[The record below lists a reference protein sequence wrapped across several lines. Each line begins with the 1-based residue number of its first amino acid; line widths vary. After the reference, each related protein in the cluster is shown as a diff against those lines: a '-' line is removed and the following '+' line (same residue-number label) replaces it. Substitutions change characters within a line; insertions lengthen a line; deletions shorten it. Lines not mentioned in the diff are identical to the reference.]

1 MHTPALRLGAGLA
14 TGIALAAGVLTAT
27 PAVAAVGDDDPTVGA
42 RVTTGPATGL
52 AINEVESNADDT
64 DWVELVNTSSAAID
78 LSGWRFL
85 DSDSSHTAYTLPQ
98 GSTIAAGGYLVVD
111 QETTTRSGFDFGLGG
126 ADSVRLYDASGT
138 LTLRYAWTTHAAV
151 TYGSCPDGSGT
162 LVDTTASTKGGPNDC
177 SSPVRINEVESQGG
191 TPGDWVELTN
201 VGTTTVDLGGY
212 VLRDSEDDHAWTVP
226 AGTTVAP
233 GGFTVLDEAQAG
245 ADSGTAPGAGT
256 GTGTGAGAGFGFGL
270 GKADRVRLSDARGVL
285 VDEYSWT
292 AHAATTYGRNPD
304 GTGAFAETAEPTKG
318 STNRFAGVVTAEAWP
333 GGPDETVLDAED
345 TFTGD
350 LSGLDWTSSASSQDG
365 QLWAVQNG
373 DGLLYHLV
381 PDGRGGWAPTN
392 TAGVDLRYADG
403 TGTPD
408 AEGVTVTADD
418 PGAVY
423 VSTERDNDV
432 SKVSRPAV
440 LRFATTDGSE
450 SVLRAT
456 DEWDLAA
463 DFPGLGA
470 NAGLEGVTWVPDA
483 WLTSRGFVDQ
493 HTGATY
499 APAAYPGHGE
509 GLFLV
514 GVEGT
519 ASVYAYALM
528 DDGSSQRV
536 ATIAAPFSLVAEVQF
551 DPTLDALWVVCDEAC
566 SGRTALFDVQDG
578 AFTLATLYEAPAN
591 ADRTLA
597 NEGFAISGRCVDG
610 ARATFY
616 ADDNDTNGASLRTG
630 TYPCDAV
637 EEPGDGDGGIPAPGD
652 GEAPAPGDGQA
663 PAPGGGETPAPGDG
677 GGSTPAPGAG
687 GSSPAPVPTTPG
699 PTTPGPTTPGPT
711 APGPAAPAAPVAPG
725 VSALVDGNRGSV
737 SAPSNVRAGSS
748 LTIDVGT
755 RYAGERVAVWL
766 FSEPRLLGTPV
777 VAADGTVTVAVPTD
791 VPAGQ
796 HRIAVAAFDGT
807 VLGWTGITIDPAT
820 GSLAFTG
827 AELGGGIA
835 AALLLLAAG
844 AGVLVARRRRTV
856 GSPA

>member
-1 MHTPALRLGAGLA
+1 MRTPALRLGAGLA

-27 PAVAAVGDDDPTVGA
+27 PAVAAVGDDDPTVGT
-42 RVTTGPATGL
+42 RVTSGPAAGL
-52 AINEVESNADDT
+52 AIDEVESNADDT
-64 DWVELVNTSSAAID
+64 DWVELVNTSSATID

-85 DSDSSHTAYTLPQ
+85 DSDSSHTAWTLPQ

-126 ADSVRLYDASGT
+126 ADSVRLYDPSGT
-138 LTLRYAWTTHAAV
+138 LTLRYAWTAHAAV

-162 LVDTTASTKGGPNDC
+162 LVDTTASTKGAPNDC
-177 SSPVRINEVESQGG
+177 SSPVRINEVESQDG

-212 VLRDSEDDHAWTVP
+212 VLQDGEDDHAWTIP
-226 AGTTVAP
+226 AGTTVAA
-233 GGFTVLDEAQAG
+233 GGFTVLDESQAG
-245 ADSGTAPGAGT
+245 ASG
-256 GTGTGAGAGFGFGL
+256 FDFGL
-270 GKADRVRLSDARGVL
+270 GKADSVRLSDPRGLL
-285 VDEYSWT
+285 VDQYSWT

-304 GTGAFAETAEPTKG
+304 GTGDFAATAEPTKG
-318 STNRFAGVVTAEAWP
+318 AANRFAGVVTAEAWP
-333 GGPDETVLDAED
+333 GGPDETVLDAGD

-350 LSGLDWTSSASSQDG
+350 LSGLDWTTSSTSRDG

-373 DGLLYHLV
+373 DGLLYHLAS
-381 PDGRGGWAPTN
+381 DGRGGWAPTN
-392 TAGVDLRYADG
+392 AAGVDLRYADD

-456 DEWDLAA
+456 DEWNLAA

-483 WLTSRGFVDQ
+483 WLTERGFVDQ
-493 HTGATY
+493 HTGAAY
-499 APAAYPGHGE
+499 MPASYPGHGD
-509 GLFLV
+509 GLFVV

-519 ASVYAYALM
+519 ASASAYALM
-528 DDGSSQRV
+528 DDGSFQRV
-536 ATIAAPFSLVAEVQF
+536 ATISTPFSLVAEVQF

-578 AFTLATLYEAPAN
+578 AFTLASLYEAPAN

-610 ARATFY
+610 ARATFT
-616 ADDNDTNGASLRTG
+616 ADDNDTNGSSLRTG
-630 TYPCDAV
+630 TYPCDATT
-637 EEPGDGDGGIPAPGD
+637 EPGD
-652 GEAPAPGDGQA
+652 
-663 PAPGGGETPAPGDG
+663 GGGETPAPGGGGSPAPGD
-677 GGSTPAPGAG
+677 GGSTPTP
-687 GSSPAPVPTTPG
+687 SPS
-699 PTTPGPTTPGPT
+699 
-711 APGPAAPAAPVAPG
+711 APVAPA
-725 VSALVDGNRGSV
+725 VPVAPDASALTEGNRGSV
-737 SAPSNVRAGSS
+737 SAPSEVRAGSS
-748 LTIDVGT
+748 VTISVGT
-755 RYAGERVAVWL
+755 QVAGERVAVWL

-777 VAADGTVTVAVPTD
+777 VAADGTVTVVVPAD

-796 HRIAVAAFDGT
+796 HRIVVATLDGT
-807 VLGWTGITIDPAT
+807 LIGWTDVRVDPVT
-820 GSLAFTG
+820 GALAVTG

-844 AGVLVARRRRTV
+844 TGVLVARRRRTV
-856 GSPA
+856 VEQA

>member
-1 MHTPALRLGAGLA
+1 MRTPALRLGAGLA

-27 PAVAAVGDDDPTVGA
+27 PAVAAVGDDDPSVGA
-42 RVTTGPATGL
+42 RVTTGPAAGL

-85 DSDSSHTAYTLPQ
+85 DSDSSHTAWTLPQ

-111 QETTTRSGFDFGLGG
+111 QETTTRPGFDFGLGG
-126 ADSVRLYDASGT
+126 ADAVRLYDPSGA
-138 LTLRYAWTTHAAV
+138 LALRYAWTTHAAV

-162 LVDTTASTKGGPNDC
+162 LVDTTASTKGRPNDC
-177 SSPVRINEVESQGG
+177 SSPVRINEVESQDG

-201 VGTTTVDLGGY
+201 VGTTTVELGGY
-212 VLRDSEDDHAWTVP
+212 VLRDSEDDHAWTIP
-226 AGTTVAP
+226 AGTSVAP

-245 ADSGTAPGAGT
+245 AGT
-256 GTGTGAGAGFGFGL
+256 GTGSGSGFGFGL
-270 GKADRVRLSDARGVL
+270 GKADSVRLYDPRGTL
-285 VDEYSWT
+285 VDQYSWT

-304 GTGAFAETAEPTKG
+304 GTGDFAETAESTKG
-318 STNRFAGVVTAEAWP
+318 ATNRFAGVVAAEAWP

-350 LSGLDWTSSASSQDG
+350 LSGLDWTTSSTSRDG

-373 DGLLYHLV
+373 DGLLYHLAS
-381 PDGRGGWAPTN
+381 DGRGGWAPTN
-392 TAGVDLRYADG
+392 AAGVDLRYADG

-456 DEWDLAA
+456 DEWNLAA

-483 WLTSRGFVDQ
+483 WLTSHGFVDQ
-493 HTGATY
+493 HSGAVY
-499 APAAYPGHGE
+499 APASYPGHGH

-536 ATIAAPFSLVAEVQF
+536 ATIATPFSLVAEVQF
-551 DPTLDALWVVCDEAC
+551 DPMLDALWVVCDEAC

-578 AFTLATLYEAPAN
+578 AFTLASLYEAPAN

-610 ARATFY
+610 ARATYY
-616 ADDNDTNGASLRTG
+616 ADDNDTNGSSLRTG
-630 TYPCDAV
+630 TYPCDATT
-637 EEPGDGDGGIPAPGD
+637 EPGDGDGETPGPGD
-652 GEAPAPGDGQA
+652 GD
-663 PAPGGGETPAPGDG
+663 
-677 GGSTPAPGAG
+677 GGSTPTPTPTPGTGGGAG
-687 GSSPAPVPTTPG
+687 GGTPAPTAPAPTTPAT
-699 PTTPGPTTPGPT
+699 PT
-711 APGPAAPAAPVAPG
+711 APVAPDA
-725 VSALVDGNRGSV
+725 SALTDGNRGSV
-737 SAPSNVRAGSS
+737 SAPSGIRAGTSV
-748 LTIDVGT
+748 TIAVGT
-755 RYAGERVAVWL
+755 QHAGERVAVWL

-777 VAADGTVTVAVPTD
+777 VAADGTVTVVVPAD

-796 HRIAVAAFDGT
+796 HRIVVAALDGT
-807 VLGWTGITIDPAT
+807 LIGWTDVRVDPVT
-820 GSLAFTG
+820 GPLAFTG

-844 AGVLVARRRRTV
+844 TGVLVARRRRTV

>member
-1 MHTPALRLGAGLA
+1 MRTPALRLGAGLA

-42 RVTTGPATGL
+42 RVATGPVAGL

-64 DWVELVNTSSAAID
+64 DWVELVNTSSASID

-85 DSDSSHTAYTLPQ
+85 DSDSSHAAYVLPQ

-111 QETTTRSGFDFGLGG
+111 QETTTRPGFDFGLGG
-126 ADSVRLYDASGT
+126 ADAVRLYDPSGA
-138 LTLRYAWTTHAAV
+138 LTLRYAWSTHAAV
-151 TYGSCPDGSGT
+151 TYGSCPDGSGR
-162 LVDTTASTKGGPNDC
+162 LVDTTASTKGKPNDC
-177 SSPVRINEVESQGG
+177 SSPVRINEVESQDG

-212 VLRDSEDDHAWTVP
+212 VLRDSEDDHEWTIP
-226 AGTTVAP
+226 AGPTVAP
-233 GGFTVLDEAQAG
+233 GGFTVLDEAR
-245 ADSGTAPGAGT
+245 
-256 GTGTGAGAGFGFGL
+256 FGFGL
-270 GKADRVRLSDARGVL
+270 GKADAVRLSDPRGVP
-285 VDEYSWT
+285 VDSYSWT

-318 STNRFAGVVTAEAWP
+318 AANRFAGSVTAEAWP

-350 LSGLDWTSSASSQDG
+350 LSGLDWAPSATTADG
-365 QLWAVQNG
+365 RLWAVQNG
-373 DGLLYHLV
+373 DGLLYHLA

-392 TAGVDLRYADG
+392 AAGVDLRYADG

-440 LRFATTDGSE
+440 LRFASADGSE

-456 DEWDLAA
+456 DEWNLAA

-483 WLTSRGFVDQ
+483 WLTSHGFVDQ
-493 HTGATY
+493 HTGAAY
-499 APAAYPGHGE
+499 APTSYPRHGE

-528 DDGSSQRV
+528 DDGAFQRV
-536 ATIAAPFSLVAEVQF
+536 ATIATPFSLVAEVQF

-591 ADRTLA
+591 ADRGLA

-610 ARATFY
+610 ARATFT
-616 ADDNDTNGASLRTG
+616 ADDNDTDGSSLRTG
-630 TYPCDAV
+630 TYPCDAST
-637 EEPGDGDGGIPAPGD
+637 EPGDGG
-652 GEAPAPGDGQA
+652 
-663 PAPGGGETPAPGDG
+663 TPAPGDG
-677 GGSTPAPGAG
+677 GTPAPGDGGTPSPGAG
-687 GSSPAPVPTTPG
+687 DGTPT
-699 PTTPGPTTPGPT
+699 PTQT
-711 APGPAAPAAPVAPG
+711 APGPTNPTTPTTPAAPVAPDA
-725 VSALVDGNRGSV
+725 SSLTEGNRGSV
-737 SAPSNVRAGSS
+737 SAPSVVRAGSS
-748 LTIDVGT
+748 ATISVGAQ
-755 RYAGERVAVWL
+755 YAGERVAVWL

-777 VAADGTVTVAVPTD
+777 VAADGTVTVVVPAD

-796 HRIAVAAFDGT
+796 HRIVVTASDGT
-807 VLGWTGITIDPAT
+807 VLGWTAVTIDPAT
-820 GSLAFTG
+820 GALAFTG

-844 AGVLVARRRRTV
+844 TGVLVARRRHRSAV
-856 GSPA
+856 AQA